1 MNQKKEYTQKQIV
14 ESIVHWSTYML
25 ENGMATEEEL
35 KGMLTEGL
43 FKRAVAGVKGAMK
56 KAKDAISDASKATK
70 EKLHDIFLPNDGI
83 KKMLIAMDKVTKTGV
98 ELDGVKI
105 YANLG
110 GKGKTIPVVGFAM
123 ANGKKT
129 LILLVDSSD
138 KSAKPKTLTELRDFL
153 VVDQKIKK
161 VKAEV
166 EAIKCAEVNKELAES
181 VLLESKLTDYIGSK
195 KLSKEDALKPENLK
209 ELKKLTKQNDE
220 KTKAAIEK
228 YFASKDEGN
237 KEQPK
242 KDAHAKKSGTKETK
256 KPTSK
261 KPTQKKASETK
272 EEAAGEPSKKGKDA
286 EETKV
291 DPKDAKAGTEEK
303 KDGDLPD
310 FGNDEENK
318 PEEKPVEKKKDTF
331 KFFNN
336 KILDVQAKGNN
347 IGFIFS
353 KSKEEINLDKKYVDA
368 LEV

>member
-1 MNQKKEYTQKQIV
+1 MKRKSKYTEKQIV

-35 KGMLTEGL
+35 KGLLNEGL
-43 FKRAVAGVKGAMK
+43 FKRAVAGAKGAIK
-56 KAKDAISDASKATK
+56 KTKEAISNVKKATK
-70 EKLHDIFLPNDGI
+70 EAIHDVFLPNDGI
-83 KKMLIAMDKVTKTGV
+83 KKMLIAMSEVSKAGV

-129 LILLVDSSD
+129 LILLVDSTN
-138 KSAKPKTLTELRDFL
+138 KSVKPKTLTELRDFL

-166 EAIKCAEVNKELAES
+166 ESIKCAEVPKELSES
-181 VLLESKLTDYIGSK
+181 ILLESKLTDYISSK
-195 KLSKEDALKPENLK
+195 KWSKEDALKPENLK

-228 YFASKDEGN
+228 HFASKDE
-237 KEQPK
+237 K
-242 KDAHAKKSGTKETK
+242 KDTSKKEVAKKSTAK

-261 KPTQKKASETK
+261 KTATKKPSETK
-272 EEAAGEPSKKGKDA
+272 AEPAGQPSKKGEDV
-286 EETKV
+286 EGGNPETKEV
-291 DPKDAKAGTEEK
+291 KTGTEEK
-303 KDGDLPD
+303 KDGEAKPD
-310 FGNDEENK
+310 FGDEEEKTAAK
-318 PEEKPVEKKKDTF
+318 PDEKKDTL
-331 KFFNN
+331 KFFDN
-336 KILDVQAKGNN
+336 KLLDVQAKGNA

-353 KSKEEINLDKKYVDA
+353 KSKAEIALDKKYTDA
-368 LEV
+368 LEI